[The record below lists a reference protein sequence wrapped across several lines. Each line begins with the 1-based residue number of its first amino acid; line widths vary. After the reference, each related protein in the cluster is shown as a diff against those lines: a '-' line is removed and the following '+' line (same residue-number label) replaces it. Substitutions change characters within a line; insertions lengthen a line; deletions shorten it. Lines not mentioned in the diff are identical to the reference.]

1 MMSVTFGPFAFAT
14 VHLIFFIALVVA
26 FGLAWILGRK
36 YKVNATD
43 SVFRILAVGLLFAR
57 ISFVIRYFSDYASS
71 PWQILNVR
79 DGGFDLWAGVIAGVA
94 LAGYEI
100 FKQRAL
106 FKPVAVSCL
115 VAALAWTSMHGFYN
129 HKYGN
134 ELFIP
139 EVRVST
145 LDDRPVFLHRAFRG
159 QPVVMNLWATW
170 CPPCVREMPL
180 LEDAQTRYPDV
191 AIVTVNQGEDAQLVR
206 EFMLAQGLDITHTLL
221 DPNSQLGTHIQSFA
235 LPTTL
240 FFDANGMLIDTH
252 VGEFSAARLNQAI
265 RSIRRSSPVDASESL
280 QDGE

>member
-1 MMSVTFGPFAFAT
+1 MMSVTLGPFAFAT
-14 VHLIFFIALVVA
+14 VHLIFFLALMLA
-26 FGLAWILGRK
+26 FGLAWLLGRK
-36 YKVNATD
+36 YHVNATD
-43 SVFRILAVGLLFAR
+43 SVFRILAVGLLVAR
-57 ISFVIRYFSDYASS
+57 MSFVIRYFSDYASS

-94 LAGYEI
+94 LAVFEI
-100 FKQRAL
+100 FKRRDL
-106 FKPVAVSCL
+106 LKPVAISCL
-115 VAALAWTSMHGFYN
+115 VGAIAWTSMHGIYN
-129 HKYGN
+129 HKYGH

-139 EVRVST
+139 DVRVST

-180 LEDAQTRYPDV
+180 LEEAQSRYPDV

-206 EFMLAQGLDITHTLL
+206 EFMVQQGLFIEHTLL
-221 DPNSQLGTHIQSFA
+221 DPNSELGVRIQSFA

-252 VGEFSAARLNQAI
+252 VGEFSAARLSQAI
-265 RSIRRSSPVDASESL
+265 RSIRASTAHS
-280 QDGE
+280 DDD